1 MTAARETAPERF
13 LSQLDRTT
21 NRAVLVVWEITLACD
36 LKCSHCGSRAGT
48 ARSDELTTAECLDI
62 VDELA
67 ALGTRHVVL
76 IGGEAYLRKDFAQII
91 AAITRAGMVCTMQTG
106 GRNLTEA
113 RIRAAVDAGLSNCG
127 ISIDGLRDLHDQ
139 LRGVPGSFDAAVAS
153 LHRLREYGISTS
165 VNTQIAR
172 AVLDQL
178 DGILDV
184 VVESGATNWQLQLT
198 VPMGRASERPE
209 RLLQP
214 HDMLRVMPQLAELY
228 RRAARRGVLLQTGN
242 NIGYFGPFE
251 GELRGNGLET
261 IHYQGCEA
269 GKGVLGIEADGKV
282 KGCPSLPT
290 QGYTGGNVHDI
301 DLTSIY
307 YETPE
312 LSFAREK
319 RTVPHSFCGSC
330 YYASVCRGG
339 CTWMSHSLFDRP
351 GDNPYCH
358 HRALELQRQGLRES
372 VRQVE
377 AAPGTSFDHGVFEI
391 VVETAAGDA
400 TDIRVPADQTPR
412 TNGVSATELTVCY
425 GCFRHVFAGTVTCPF
440 CAKDLAGSHASYQ
453 LALGEAREAAAKL
466 VSLLS
471 TG

>member
-1 MTAARETAPERF
+1 MTAAREIPERY
-13 LSQLDRTT
+13 LSQLDRDTD
-21 NRAVLVVWEITLACD
+21 RPVLVVWEITLACD

-48 ARSDELTTAECLDI
+48 ARGNELTTAECLDI

-91 AAITRAGMVCTMQTG
+91 AAITGAGMVCTMQTG
-106 GRNLTEA
+106 ARNLTPE
-113 RIRAAVDAGLSNCG
+113 RIRAAVGAGLSNCG
-127 ISIDGLRDLHDQ
+127 VSIDGLRDLHDE
-139 LRGVPGSFDAAVAS
+139 LRGVRGSFDAAVAS
-153 LHRLREYGISTS
+153 LHRLRDAGISTS

-198 VPMGRASERPE
+198 VPMGRASDRPE

-214 HDMLRVMPQLAELY
+214 HDLLTVMPQLSDLY
-228 RRAARRGVLLQTGN
+228 RRAARRGVLLQIGN
-242 NIGYFGPFE
+242 NVGYFGPFE
-251 GELRGNGLET
+251 GELRGSGLET
-261 IHYQGCEA
+261 IHYRGCSA
-269 GKGVLGIEADGKV
+269 GKDVIGIEADGKV

-290 QGYTGGNVHDI
+290 EGYTGGNVHDV

-307 YETPE
+307 FDTPE
-312 LSFAREK
+312 LSFAREQ
-319 RTVPHSFCGSC
+319 RTVPHNFCGSC
-330 YYASVCRGG
+330 YYAKVCRGG

-377 AAPGTSFDHGVFEI
+377 AAPGTSFDHGVFTI
-391 VVETAAGDA
+391 AVETAAGEA
-400 TDIRVPADQTPR
+400 TDVRVAVDQTPR
-412 TNGVSATELTVCY
+412 TDGVSATKLAVCY
-425 GCFRHVFAGTVTCPF
+425 CCFRHVFEGTVTCPF
-440 CAKDLAGSHASYQ
+440 CAEDMAVSRAAY
-453 LALGEAREAAAKL
+453 AVAVNDAREAAAKL
-466 VSLLS
+466 TSLLS
-471 TG
+471 AR